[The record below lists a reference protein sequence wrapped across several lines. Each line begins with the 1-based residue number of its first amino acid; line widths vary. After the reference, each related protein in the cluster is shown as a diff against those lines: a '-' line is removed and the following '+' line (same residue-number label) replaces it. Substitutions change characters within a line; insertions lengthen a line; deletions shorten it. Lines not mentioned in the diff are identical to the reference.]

1 MQCWWVFSIF
11 VPTLFNMEM
20 GQTRLSPNHSKQTS
34 IRLYKSRDLDLSLLI
49 SHSVITSVLADVAK
63 YHILLPILLTFRYK
77 QEWRSAGIDKQYNS
91 LADVFGSAGGDCLD
105 QYKYKT
111 YGTSRECNVPWYYHK

>member
-1 MQCWWVFSIF
+1 MD
-11 VPTLFNMEM
+11 
-20 GQTRLSPNHSKQTS
+20 SKQTS
-34 IRLYKSRDLDLSLLI
+34 IRLYKSRDLDISLLI